1 MQTAPTPPLTQQQL
15 KVNVG
20 LEEGQVGSCPDTDI
34 DLRFF
39 SSMPSG
45 VSSSLEVKEKGM
57 SDGLL
62 HSFYA
67 VFRFLRGVNRL

>member
-1 MQTAPTPPLTQQQL
+1 M
-15 KVNVG
+15 
-20 LEEGQVGSCPDTDI
+20 GSCPDTDI

-39 SSMPSG
+39 SSMPSR
-45 VSSSLEVKEKGM
+45 VPSSLEVKEKGM

-67 VFRFLRGVNRL
+67 VFRFLHSIVS

>member
-1 MQTAPTPPLTQQQL
+1 M
-15 KVNVG
+15 
-20 LEEGQVGSCPDTDI
+20 GSCPDTDI

-57 SDGLL
+57 GDGLL

-67 VFRFLRGVNRL
+67 VFRFLRGVKQL

>member
-1 MQTAPTPPLTQQQL
+1 M
-15 KVNVG
+15 
-20 LEEGQVGSCPDTDI
+20 GSCPDTDI

-39 SSMPSG
+39 SSMPFG

-67 VFRFLRGVNRL
+67 VFRFLHGVNQL

>member
-1 MQTAPTPPLTQQQL
+1 M
-15 KVNVG
+15 
-20 LEEGQVGSCPDTDI
+20 GSCPDTDI

-39 SSMPSG
+39 SSMPFG
-45 VSSSLEVKEKGM
+45 VPSSLEVKEKGM

-67 VFRFLRGVNRL
+67 VFEFLRRVNQLQADWLVKMDFAQEWVQQFHLL